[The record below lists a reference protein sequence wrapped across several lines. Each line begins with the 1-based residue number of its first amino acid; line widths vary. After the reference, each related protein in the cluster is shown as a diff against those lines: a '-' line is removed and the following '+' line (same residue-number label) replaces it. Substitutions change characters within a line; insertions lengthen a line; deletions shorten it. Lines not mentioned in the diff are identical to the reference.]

1 MIKSKE
7 CLKYNYKNRGGSKKV
22 KKNLFRGFIPMI
34 TMLVIF
40 ILSVI
45 FKLKGVF
52 ILGLVAGSP
61 ISLFIQGIV
70 CSRKSMGWIMPLVT
84 LLITFFTILMW
95 VMRDY
100 ASVYL
105 YLKYYAIAYILGY
118 ILEKL
123 ISVLKNKLK

>member
-1 MIKSKE
+1 M
-7 CLKYNYKNRGGSKKV
+7 
-22 KKNLFRGFIPMI
+22 KKNLFRDFIPVI

-40 ILSVI
+40 ILGMI

-52 ILGLVAGSP
+52 ILGLVAGFP
-61 ISLFIQGIV
+61 ISLFMQGIV
-70 CSRKSMGWIMPLVT
+70 CSRKRMGWIIPLVT
-84 LLITFFTILMW
+84 LLIIFFTILMW

-105 YLKYYAIAYILGY
+105 YLKIYAIAYILGY